1 LRGLIDSAIE
11 SLFGFGRT
19 LREQVR
25 NRLKTEQQSVKA
37 LQQSVVQFPRH
48 ARALRKAF
56 FKPHIQ
62 LLGQYKHP
70 EPSVGQY
77 GERDGHHA

>member
-25 NRLKTEQQSVKA
+25 NRLKTEQQSVKT
-37 LQQSVVQFPRH
+37 LQQSVVQFPRD
-48 ARALRKAF
+48 ARALREPF
-56 FKPHIQ
+56 FKPGIQ
-62 LLGQYKHP
+62 LTGQREHP
-70 EPSVGQY
+70 EPSVVLT
-77 GERDGHHA
+77 